1 MKNILVVD
9 DSALMRRVISDIIQS
24 DDRLTV
30 KDTAAN
36 GLIALELITKN
47 KYDLMLLDVNMPKMT
62 GLELL
67 GRMQENNLQVKT
79 IMVSTTVKDGT
90 KETIL
95 ALERGAFDFVTKPE
109 DYLGVKDNKFKEILL
124 STVAAAL
131 GISDPAET
139 DLKDKGRE
147 ERATVTVG
155 AGKTEKRGA
164 SVTDAK
170 VRYIPVRP
178 PRNVKFAPHKKYTG
192 SKERINKLVAIASS
206 TGGPKSLQS
215 VITKLPKNLDAPVLI
230 VQHMPKGFT
239 ASLAA
244 RLDEISPITVK
255 EAVHDEVLRKGCVYI
270 APGGA
275 QMRVAKC
282 DAGYKIAI
290 NSDEPA
296 RDGLKPCAN
305 ILYESLIGSKY
316 DEITCVVLTGM
327 GADGTMGI
335 GLLGETNPVHV
346 ISQDEQSCIVYGMP
360 KAIAEAGIVDK
371 IVGLEDVASEI
382 LKNVGVL
389 NNGR

>member
-1 MKNILVVD
+1 MKNILIVD
-9 DSALMRRVISDIIQS
+9 DSALMRRVISDIISS
-24 DDRLTV
+24 DKRLTV

-36 GLIALELITKN
+36 GLIAFDLISKN

-67 GRMQENNLQVKT
+67 GKMKENRVYVKT
-79 IMVSTTVKDGT
+79 IMVSTTVKDGA

-109 DYLGVKDNKFKEILL
+109 DYLGVKDSRFKDALL
-124 STVAAAL
+124 TTVSAAL
-131 GISDPAET
+131 GLDDPTECIPKPKASEGAVKSAE
-139 DLKDKGRE
+139 RE
-147 ERATVTVG
+147 R
-155 AGKTEKRGA
+155 
-164 SVTDAK
+164 SVNS

-178 PRNVKFAPHKKYTG
+178 PKNVKFAPHKKFKG
-192 SKERINKLVAIASS
+192 SKEHASKLVAIASS

-215 VITKLPKNLDAPVLI
+215 VVAKLPKNLDAPVLI

-239 ASLAA
+239 SSLAA
-244 RLDEISPITVK
+244 RLNELSEIEVK
-255 EAVHDEVLRKGCVYI
+255 EAEHNEILKKSCVYI
-270 APGGA
+270 APGGT
-275 QMRVAKC
+275 QMRLVKC
-282 DAGYKIAI
+282 DGGYKIDI
-290 NSDEPA
+290 NETEPA
-296 RDGLKPCAN
+296 RDGLRPCAN
-305 ILYESLIGSKY
+305 IMYESLIGTKY

-335 GLLGETNPVHV
+335 GLLGETNNVHV
-346 ISQDEQSCIVYGMP
+346 ISQDEKSCVVYGMP

-371 IVGLEDVASEI
+371 IVSLEDVASEI